1 MKKLILFIVL
11 ILGFINENKAQFA
24 ASSEIYIYISTD
36 KPLADAELY
45 YILFTDDGEFEWTIS
60 YFKINQNDM
69 ANSLKRNESY
79 VRRKAIEKSGP
90 NLTYYFNRDASTDKY
105 YAYRDISKLY
115 YAFFSKD
122 KNIFIK
128 KNIRREEP
136 EYYKR
141 ISKQELIDMC
151 KPKFDFLE

>member
-36 KPLADAELY
+36 KPLADAKLY
-45 YILFTDDGEFEWTIS
+45 YILFTDDGEFEWTFG
-60 YFKINQNDM
+60 YFKYAQNDM
-69 ANSLKRNESY
+69 ENSLKRHESY
-79 VRRKAIEKSGP
+79 VREKSGS

-122 KNIFIK
+122 KNIFIDK
-128 KNIRREEP
+128 DIRREEP